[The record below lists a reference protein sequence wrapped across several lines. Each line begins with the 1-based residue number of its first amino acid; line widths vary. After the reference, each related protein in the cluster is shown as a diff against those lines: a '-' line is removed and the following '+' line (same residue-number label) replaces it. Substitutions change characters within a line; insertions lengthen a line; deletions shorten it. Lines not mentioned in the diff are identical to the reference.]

1 MAFLATLERVAD
13 MRNAVNRKPRITM
26 TDLARDTSWKKA
38 LPEQGIIEVTERGD
52 TAAWLVSNDYMAAL
66 MEEIAELETAVE
78 YAEVS
83 RILEAREPGFR
94 PLAGDELRQA
104 IGAEWASWAAAQ
116 WESAHADK

>member
-1 MAFLATLERVAD
+1 MALLATLERVAD

-26 TDLARDTSWKKA
+26 TDMARDTSWKKA

-66 MEEIAELETAVE
+66 MEEIAELEAAVE

-83 RILEAREPGFR
+83 RIVEAREPGFR
-94 PLAGDELRQA
+94 PLVGDELRQA
-104 IGAEWASWAAAQ
+104 IGAEWASWGAAQ
-116 WESAHADK
+116 WESAHANQ